1 VPFRP
6 RRIGDGKRGP
16 ARLSVN
22 GTDRGL
28 RARRSAS
35 TEQPASV
42 GTSPCQP
49 DLTSASLGKICPW
62 KTCASN
68 MNSKPWRAAAPG
80 RCRDFFRL
88 LTASARHCS
97 GSVVRHWHARRAR
110 GSGCPLSRG
119 YRRRL
124 LVPPSLARFGAIRV
138 RNRSAKAA
146 SALVPGTRGA
156 ISADV
161 PDALTRHNRNLSP
174 SACSS

>member
-1 VPFRP
+1 MPSRP

-35 TEQPASV
+35 TERPASV

-49 DLTSASLGKICPW
+49 DLTLASAGKALPW

-68 MNSKPWRAAAPG
+68 MNSKPWRGSSAR
-80 RCRDFFRL
+80 RCRDFFACLRHRRDTRPVAL
-88 LTASARHCS
+88 FATGTPVAREAPAVLFLEGIGVACS
-97 GSVVRHWHARRAR
+97 F
-110 GSGCPLSRG
+110 
-119 YRRRL
+119 RRL
-124 LVPPSLARFGAIRV
+124 WRDLRRKSSKQEFESGVRLGSRF
-138 RNRSAKAA
+138 
-146 SALVPGTRGA
+146 RGA

-174 SACSS
+174 SASSS